1 MALYLVYVND
11 SKELAH
17 YRVVQGKIP
26 LNTEQRLANA
36 KQLVGDRPYLYLIAD
51 DSAEIEDKLR
61 EFGFDSK
68 FEFIKNFSKVV

>member
-11 SKELAH
+11 SKELAN
-17 YRVVQGKIP
+17 YRIVQGKIP
-26 LNTEQRLANA
+26 LNTEQRLARA
-36 KQLVGDRPYLYLIAD
+36 KLLIGDRPYLYLTAE
-51 DSAEIEDKLR
+51 DSVEIEDRLR